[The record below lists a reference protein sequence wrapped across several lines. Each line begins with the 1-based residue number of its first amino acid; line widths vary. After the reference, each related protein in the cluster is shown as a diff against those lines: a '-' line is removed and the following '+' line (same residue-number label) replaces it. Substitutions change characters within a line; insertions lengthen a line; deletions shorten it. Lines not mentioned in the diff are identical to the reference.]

1 MAYQGGHKFMDWM
14 IKANSIAMELPK
26 PDLQIFIDID
36 PEIAIERISKNRPHT
51 ELYEALDNL
60 IMVRNK
66 YHEAI
71 QLLNNSEK
79 IVILNGDQTEQEIHQ
94 QVLDILERNNI
105 F

>member
-1 MAYQGGHKFMDWM
+1 MDWM
-14 IKANSIAMELPK
+14 IKAKSIAMEWLK
-26 PDLQIFIDID
+26 PNLHIFIDID

-51 ELYEALDNL
+51 ELYETLDNL

-79 IVILNGDQTEQEIHQ
+79 IVILNCDQTEKEIHR
-94 QVLDILERNNI
+94 QVLDILEKNNI